1 MCPGLYLLV
10 PKLTASRSAR
20 SWAAK
25 QMRCQVIVL
34 AVRRNWRRFWPAA
47 ASLLLLLLLI
57 VVVAVLYSA
66 VALFV
71 VLAVLVVPVAQ
82 FLAAMTLR
90 ASFVRSLPVACRHW
104 GLVCGTI
111 GRILSKWRCC
121 WSPSSS
127 PPPPAAWLSLIAMR
141 PLLAVWLK
149 KFFAFY
155 AKCVYS
161 QVPAAVAAPRPSFAC
176 QSQCQINRFIE
187 LIHRGFALTALELP
201 AVCQSG
207 CPTVQLSFLLPFTKL
222 QLAFMR
228 FPLFCVVL
236 WFYDHVFSLRLVLP
250 HLVPVTVRAQLFT
263 TYSYGFIVKANIC
276 ISIY

>member
-1 MCPGLYLLV
+1 MCPGLYLLA

-20 SWAAK
+20 RWAAK

-57 VVVAVLYSA
+57 VVVVAVLYSA
-66 VALFV
+66 VGLFV
-71 VLAVLVVPVAQ
+71 VRAVLVVPVAQ

-111 GRILSKWRCC
+111 GRILSKWRCSC
-121 WSPSSS
+121 S
-127 PPPPAAWLSLIAMR
+127 PPPLPVSLWLQCALCLVSGR
-141 PLLAVWLK
+141 

-201 AVCQSG
+201 AVCQSDF
-207 CPTVQLSFLLPFTKL
+207 PTLLLLVVAFHQIATLLLCFLHFFVSFFDFMTTCFHCVSHWLTLFQLRFGHNFS
-222 QLAFMR
+222 QL
-228 FPLFCVVL
+228 
-236 WFYDHVFSLRLVLP
+236 
-250 HLVPVTVRAQLFT
+250 TVMGL
-263 TYSYGFIVKANIC
+263 
-276 ISIY
+276 

>member
-57 VVVAVLYSA
+57 VVVVAVLYSA

-71 VLAVLVVPVAQ
+71 VRAVLVVPVAQ

-111 GRILSKWRCC
+111 GRIFSKWCCC

-127 PPPPAAWLSLIAMR
+127 AWLSLIAMR

-187 LIHRGFALTALELP
+187 LIHRGFALTALQLP
-201 AVCQSG
+201 AVCRL
-207 CPTVQLSFLLPFTKL
+207 PVRLSNSPPCCLSPNCNF
-222 QLAFMR
+222 AFMC
-228 FPLFCVVL
+228 FALFCVVP

-250 HLVPVTVRAQLFT
+250 HLVPVTVQAQLFT
-263 TYSYGFIVKANIC
+263 TYSYGFIVKANIY